1 MFNNKLFY
9 GMLLGSSI
17 LATSCSQKT
26 SNPMWNNQNP
36 FFSESKLPYHTADFS
51 KIKSEDFKPALLQGM
66 VEQLAEI
73 EKIANNSAKPTFEN
87 TLVEMEKSGQLLAR
101 VSHVFGLLTGAD
113 TNETLQAVEEEL
125 SPKFAAHSDA
135 IYLNDQLFKRVKA
148 LHDAKS
154 TLNLDKESARLLD
167 VYYQKFE
174 LAGANLSSA
183 QKEELK
189 KLNGEIASLETKFS
203 NQLLKG
209 TKAGG
214 VAFSKEE
221 LVGLSDA
228 DLESFKQADGTYLVS
243 LLNTTQQPE
252 LQNMTSKASRKKLFD
267 AAWIRTEKKDEN
279 DTRATILTLVKK
291 RAEKAKLL
299 GFNNYAEWNLQDQMA
314 QNPTAA
320 KKLLNQMIP
329 AATAMANKDAK
340 EFEALAKKENSA
352 NTLTAADWNFY
363 AEKVRKEK
371 YDIDESAMKPY
382 FVLDSVVENG
392 VFYMAKQLY
401 GISFKKRTDIPVW
414 NEDVKV
420 YELFN
425 EDGSQLGLFYT
436 DYFKRDTKQGGAWMS
451 NLVEQSHLFGT
462 KPVIYNVGNYTKPA
476 NGQPALISYD
486 DVITTFHE
494 FGHALHGF
502 FANQKY
508 PTLSGTSVS
517 RDFVEFP
524 SQFHEH
530 YATEPSILKNYAKH
544 YQTNQVIPDELVAK
558 MKKAANFNKGY
569 SLTELLSAASLD
581 LSWHTVNVDA
591 NITSVDEFEKQA
603 LIDNKT
609 NLPQVPPRYRSSY
622 FSHIFGG
629 GYAAGYFAYIWA
641 EMLDHDAY
649 QWTLENGGM
658 TRKNGQILRDK
669 VFSQGNSDDL
679 NVIYKNFRG
688 KEPSIE
694 PMLKYHGLK

>member
-9 GMLLGSSI
+9 GMMLGSSI
-17 LATSCSQKT
+17 LATSCNQKT
-26 SNPMWNNQNP
+26 TNLMWNNQNP

-66 VEQLAEI
+66 VEQLAEV
-73 EKIANNSAKPTFEN
+73 EKIANNPAEPTFEN

-135 IYLNDQLFKRVKA
+135 IYLNDKLFKRVKV
-148 LHDAKS
+148 LHDKKS
-154 TLNLDKESARLLD
+154 SLKLDRESSRLLD

-174 LAGANLSSA
+174 LAGANLSSS

-209 TKAGG
+209 TKSGG
-214 VAFSKEE
+214 VTFKKEE
-221 LVGLSDA
+221 LAGLSEA
-228 DLESFKQADGTYLVS
+228 DLESFKQADGTYLIS

-252 LQNMTSKASRKKLFD
+252 LQNMTNAASRKKLFD
-267 AAWIRTEKKDEN
+267 AAWVRTEKNDEN
-279 DTRATILTLVKK
+279 DTRSTILTLVKK

-329 AATAMANKDAK
+329 AATAMASKDAK
-340 EFEALAKKENSA
+340 EFEALAKKENAA
-352 NTLTAADWNFY
+352 NTLTAADWNYY

-371 YDIDESAMKPY
+371 YDIDENAMKPY

-414 NEDVKV
+414 NADVKV

-530 YATEPSILKNYAKH
+530 YATEPTILKNYAKH

-581 LSWHTVNVDA
+581 MSWHTVNVDA
-591 NITSVDEFEKQA
+591 EISSVDAFEKQA

-649 QWTLENGGM
+649 EWTLENGGM
-658 TRKNGQILRDK
+658 TRKNGQILREK

>member
-1 MFNNKLFY
+1 MFNKKLFY
-9 GMLLGSSI
+9 GMMVGSSI
-17 LATSCSQKT
+17 LATSCSEKST
-26 SNPMWNNQNP
+26 NNLWNDTNP
-36 FFSESKLPYHTADFS
+36 FYKESQLPYHTADFS
-51 KIKSEDFKPALLQGM
+51 KIKNEDFKPALLEGM
-66 VEQLAEI
+66 AEQLIEI
-73 EKIANNSAKPTFEN
+73 NKIANNSATPTFEN
-87 TLVEMEKSGQLLAR
+87 TLVEMEKSGKLLTR
-101 VSHVFGLLTGAD
+101 VQHVFGLLTGAN
-113 TNETLQAVEEEL
+113 TNETLQQVEEEL
-125 SPKFAAHSDA
+125 APKFAAHSDA
-135 IYLNDQLFKRVKA
+135 IYLNQKLFDRVKA
-148 LHDAKS
+148 LYTKKNE
-154 TLNLDKESARLLD
+154 LNLDKESARLLD
-167 VYYQKFE
+167 VYYQRFE
-174 LAGANLSSA
+174 LAGANLNDT
-183 QKEELK
+183 QKDKLK
-189 KLNGEIASLETKFS
+189 ELNGDIASLETKFS

-214 VAFSKEE
+214 VSFTKTE
-221 LVGLSDA
+221 LAGLSDS
-228 DLESFKQADGTYLVS
+228 DLEAFKQADGTYLIS

-252 LQNMTSKASRKKLFD
+252 LQNMTNPASRKKLFD
-267 AAWIRTEKKDEN
+267 AAWIRNEKNDEN

-291 RAEKAKLL
+291 RVEKATLL
-299 GFNNYAEWNLQDQMA
+299 GYKNYAEWNLQDQMA
-314 QNPTAA
+314 KTPTAA
-320 KKLLNQMIP
+320 KGILNQMIP
-329 AATAMANKDAK
+329 AATAMAQKDAK
-340 EFEALAKKENSA
+340 EFETLAKKENAS
-352 NTLTAADWNFY
+352 NTLTAADWNYY

-371 YDIDESAMKPY
+371 YDIDENEMKQY

-392 VFYMAKQLY
+392 VFDMATKLY
-401 GISFKKRTDIPVW
+401 GITFKKRSDIPVW
-414 NEDVKV
+414 HEDVKV

-425 EDGSQLGLFYT
+425 EDGSTLGLFYT
-436 DYFKRDTKQGGAWMS
+436 DYYKRDSKQGGAWMS

-476 NGQPALISYD
+476 NGQPALISFD

-508 PTLSGTSVS
+508 PTLSGTNVS

-530 YATEPSILKNYAKH
+530 FATEPSVLKNYAKH
-544 YQTNQVIPDELVAK
+544 YKTGETIPDALVAK
-558 MKKAANFNKGY
+558 MKKASNFNKGY
-569 SLTELLSAASLD
+569 TLTELLSAAALD
-581 LSWHTVNVDA
+581 LSWHTVDVNKS
-591 NITSVDEFEKQA
+591 ITSVDEFEKQA

-609 NLPQVPPRYRSSY
+609 NLPQVPPRYRSTY

-649 QWTLENGGM
+649 QWTVENGGM

-688 KEPSIE
+688 KNPSIE

>member
-1 MFNNKLFY
+1 M
-9 GMLLGSSI
+9 MVGSSI
-17 LATSCSQKT
+17 LATSCSEKST
-26 SNPMWNNQNP
+26 NNLWNDTNP
-36 FFSESKLPYHTADFS
+36 FYKESQLPYHTADFS
-51 KIKSEDFKPALLQGM
+51 KIKNEDFKPALLEGM
-66 VEQLAEI
+66 AEQLIEI
-73 EKIANNSAKPTFEN
+73 NKIANNSATPTFEN
-87 TLVEMEKSGQLLAR
+87 TLVEMEKSGQLLTR
-101 VSHVFGLLTGAD
+101 VQHVFGLLTGAN
-113 TNETLQAVEEEL
+113 TNETLQQVEEEL
-125 SPKFAAHSDA
+125 APKFAAHSDA
-135 IYLNDQLFKRVKA
+135 IYLNQKLFDRVKA
-148 LHDAKS
+148 LYTKKNE
-154 TLNLDKESARLLD
+154 LNLDKESARLLD
-167 VYYQKFE
+167 VYYQRFE
-174 LAGANLSSA
+174 LAGANLNDT
-183 QKEELK
+183 QKDKLK
-189 KLNGEIASLETKFS
+189 ELNGDIASLETKFS

-214 VAFSKEE
+214 VSFTKTE
-221 LVGLSDA
+221 LAGLSES
-228 DLESFKQADGTYLVS
+228 DLEAFKQADGTYLIS

-252 LQNMTSKASRKKLFD
+252 LQNMTNPASRKKLFD
-267 AAWIRTEKKDEN
+267 AAWIRNEKNDEN

-291 RAEKAKLL
+291 RVEKATLL
-299 GFNNYAEWNLQDQMA
+299 GYKNYAEWNLQDQMA
-314 QNPTAA
+314 KTPTAA
-320 KKLLNQMIP
+320 KGILNQMIP
-329 AATAMANKDAK
+329 AATAMAQKDAK
-340 EFEALAKKENSA
+340 EFEALAKKENAS
-352 NTLTAADWNFY
+352 NTLTAADWNYY

-371 YDIDESAMKPY
+371 YDIDENEMKQY

-392 VFYMAKQLY
+392 VFDMATKLY
-401 GISFKKRTDIPVW
+401 GITFKKRTDIPVW
-414 NEDVKV
+414 HEDVKV

-425 EDGSQLGLFYT
+425 EDGSTLGLFYT
-436 DYFKRDTKQGGAWMS
+436 DYYKRDSKQGGAWMS

-476 NGQPALISYD
+476 NGQPALISFD

-508 PTLSGTSVS
+508 PTLSGTNVS

-530 YATEPSILKNYAKH
+530 FATEPSVLKNYAKH
-544 YQTNQVIPDELVAK
+544 YKTGETIPDALVAK
-558 MKKAANFNKGY
+558 MKKASNFNKGY
-569 SLTELLSAASLD
+569 TLTELLSAAALD
-581 LSWHTVNVDA
+581 LSWHTVDVNKS
-591 NITSVDEFEKQA
+591 ITSVDEFEKQA

-609 NLPQVPPRYRSSY
+609 NLPQVPPRYRSTY

-649 QWTLENGGM
+649 QWTVENGGM

-688 KEPSIE
+688 KNPSIE

>member
-1 MFNNKLFY
+1 M
-9 GMLLGSSI
+9 MVGSSI
-17 LATSCSQKT
+17 LATSCSEKST
-26 SNPMWNNQNP
+26 NNLWNDTNP
-36 FFSESKLPYHTADFS
+36 FYKESQLPYHTADFS
-51 KIKSEDFKPALLQGM
+51 KIKNEDFKPALLEGM
-66 VEQLAEI
+66 AEQLIEI
-73 EKIANNSAKPTFEN
+73 NKIANNSATPTFEN
-87 TLVEMEKSGQLLAR
+87 TLVEMEKSGQLLTR
-101 VSHVFGLLTGAD
+101 VLHVFGLLTGAN
-113 TNETLQAVEEEL
+113 TNETLQQVEEEL
-125 SPKFAAHSDA
+125 APKFAAHSDA
-135 IYLNDQLFKRVKA
+135 IYLNQKLFDRVKA
-148 LHDAKS
+148 LYTKKNE
-154 TLNLDKESARLLD
+154 LNLDKESARLLD
-167 VYYQKFE
+167 VYYQRFE
-174 LAGANLSSA
+174 LAGANLNDT
-183 QKEELK
+183 QKDKLK
-189 KLNGEIASLETKFS
+189 ELNGDIASLETKFS

-214 VAFSKEE
+214 VSFTKTE
-221 LVGLSDA
+221 LAGLSDS
-228 DLESFKQADGTYLVS
+228 DLEAFKQADGTYLIS

-252 LQNMTSKASRKKLFD
+252 LQNMTNPASRKKLFD
-267 AAWIRTEKKDEN
+267 AAWIRNEKNDEN

-291 RAEKAKLL
+291 RVEKATLL
-299 GFNNYAEWNLQDQMA
+299 GYKNYAEWNLQDQMA
-314 QNPTAA
+314 KTPNAA
-320 KKLLNQMIP
+320 KGILNQMIP
-329 AATAMANKDAK
+329 AATAMAQKDAK
-340 EFEALAKKENSA
+340 EFETLAKKENAS
-352 NTLTAADWNFY
+352 NTLTAADWNYY

-371 YDIDESAMKPY
+371 YDIDENEMKQY

-392 VFYMAKQLY
+392 VFDMATKLY
-401 GISFKKRTDIPVW
+401 GITFKKRTDIPVW
-414 NEDVKV
+414 HEDVKV

-425 EDGSQLGLFYT
+425 EDGSTLGLFYT
-436 DYFKRDTKQGGAWMS
+436 DYYKRDSKQGGAWMS

-476 NGQPALISYD
+476 NGQPALISFD

-508 PTLSGTSVS
+508 PTLSGTNVS

-530 YATEPSILKNYAKH
+530 FATEPSVLKNYAKH
-544 YQTNQVIPDELVAK
+544 YKTGETIPDALVAK
-558 MKKAANFNKGY
+558 MKKASNFNKGY
-569 SLTELLSAASLD
+569 TLTELLSAAALD
-581 LSWHTVNVDA
+581 LSWHTVDVNKS
-591 NITSVDEFEKQA
+591 ITSVDEFEKQA

-609 NLPQVPPRYRSSY
+609 NLPQVPPRYRSTY

-649 QWTLENGGM
+649 QWTVENGGM

-688 KEPSIE
+688 KNPSIE

>member
-1 MFNNKLFY
+1 M
-9 GMLLGSSI
+9 MVGSSI
-17 LATSCSQKT
+17 LATSCSEKST
-26 SNPMWNNQNP
+26 NNLWNDTNP
-36 FFSESKLPYHTADFS
+36 FYKESQLPYHTADFS
-51 KIKSEDFKPALLQGM
+51 KIKNEDFKPALLEGM
-66 VEQLAEI
+66 AEQLIEI
-73 EKIANNSAKPTFEN
+73 NKIANNSATPTFEN
-87 TLVEMEKSGQLLAR
+87 TLVEMEKSGKLLTR
-101 VSHVFGLLTGAD
+101 VQHVFGLLTGAN
-113 TNETLQAVEEEL
+113 TNETLQQVEEEL
-125 SPKFAAHSDA
+125 APKFAAHSDA
-135 IYLNDQLFKRVKA
+135 IYLNQKLFDRVKA
-148 LHDAKS
+148 LYTKKNE
-154 TLNLDKESARLLD
+154 LNLDKESARLLD
-167 VYYQKFE
+167 VYYQRFE
-174 LAGANLSSA
+174 LAGANLNDT
-183 QKEELK
+183 QKDKLK
-189 KLNGEIASLETKFS
+189 ELNGDIASLETKFS

-214 VAFSKEE
+214 VSFTKTE
-221 LVGLSDA
+221 LAGLSDS
-228 DLESFKQADGTYLVS
+228 DLEAFKQADGTYLIS

-252 LQNMTSKASRKKLFD
+252 LQNMTNPASRKKLFD
-267 AAWIRTEKKDEN
+267 AAWIRNEKNDEN

-291 RAEKAKLL
+291 RVEKATLL
-299 GFNNYAEWNLQDQMA
+299 GYKNYAEWNLQDQMA
-314 QNPTAA
+314 KTPTAA
-320 KKLLNQMIP
+320 KGILNQMIP
-329 AATAMANKDAK
+329 AATAMAQKDAK
-340 EFEALAKKENSA
+340 EFETLAKKENAS
-352 NTLTAADWNFY
+352 NTLTAADWNYY

-371 YDIDESAMKPY
+371 YDIDENEMKQY

-392 VFYMAKQLY
+392 VFDMATKLY
-401 GISFKKRTDIPVW
+401 GITFKKRSDIPVW
-414 NEDVKV
+414 HEDVKV

-425 EDGSQLGLFYT
+425 EDGSTLGLFYT
-436 DYFKRDTKQGGAWMS
+436 DYYKRDSKQGGAWMS

-476 NGQPALISYD
+476 NGQPALISFD

-508 PTLSGTSVS
+508 PTLSGTNVS

-530 YATEPSILKNYAKH
+530 FATEPSVLKNYAKH
-544 YQTNQVIPDELVAK
+544 YKTGETIPDALVAK
-558 MKKAANFNKGY
+558 MKKASNFNKGY
-569 SLTELLSAASLD
+569 TLTELLSAAALD
-581 LSWHTVNVDA
+581 LSWHTVDVNKS
-591 NITSVDEFEKQA
+591 ITSVDEFEKQA

-609 NLPQVPPRYRSSY
+609 NLPQVPPRYRSTY

-649 QWTLENGGM
+649 QWTVENGGM

-688 KEPSIE
+688 KNPSIE

>member
-214 VAFSKEE
+214 VTFSKEE

-252 LQNMTSKASRKKLFD
+252 LQNMTSKASRKNLFD

-658 TRKNGQILRDK
+658 TRENGQILRDK

>member
-1 MFNNKLFY
+1 MFNKKLFY
-9 GMLLGSSI
+9 GMMVGSSI
-17 LATSCSQKT
+17 LATSCSEKST
-26 SNPMWNNQNP
+26 NSLWNDQNP
-36 FFSESKLPYHTADFS
+36 FFKESQLPYHTADFS
-51 KIKSEDFKPALLQGM
+51 KIKNDDFKPALLQGM
-66 VEQLAEI
+66 AEQLVEI
-73 EKIANNSAKPTFEN
+73 NKIANNSAAPTFVN

-101 VSHVFGLLTGAD
+101 VNQVFGLLTGAN
-113 TNETLQAVEEEL
+113 TNETLQKVEEEM

-135 IYLNDQLFKRVKA
+135 IYLNQKLFDRVKTLYA
-148 LHDAKS
+148 NKKS
-154 TLNLDKESARLLD
+154 LNLDTESSRLLD
-167 VYYQKFE
+167 VYYQRFE
-174 LAGANLSSA
+174 LAGANLSSS
-183 QKEELK
+183 QKSELE

-209 TKAGG
+209 TKSGG
-214 VAFSKEE
+214 VTFTKAE
-221 LVGLSDA
+221 LAGLGDA
-228 DLESFKQADGTYLVS
+228 DLEAFKQADGTYLIS

-252 LQNMTSKASRKKLFD
+252 LQNMSNAASRKKLFD
-267 AAWIRTEKKDEN
+267 AAWIRTEKNDEN

-299 GFNNYAEWNLQDQMA
+299 GFKNYAEWNLQDQMA
-314 QNPTAA
+314 KTPTAA
-320 KKLLNQMIP
+320 KGLLNQMIP
-329 AATAMANKDAK
+329 AATAMAQKDAK
-340 EFEALAKKENSA
+340 EFEALAKKENAS
-352 NTLTAADWNFY
+352 NILTGADWNYY
-363 AEKVRKEK
+363 AEKVRKAK
-371 YDIDESAMKPY
+371 YDIDENEMKPY

-392 VFYMAKQLY
+392 IFFMATKLY
-401 GISFKKRTDIPVW
+401 GITFKKRTDVPVW

-436 DYFKRDTKQGGAWMS
+436 DYFKRDSKQGGAWMS

-486 DVITTFHE
+486 DVVTTFHE

-502 FANQKY
+502 FANQQY
-508 PTLSGTSVS
+508 PSLSGTSVS

-530 YATEPSILKNYAKH
+530 YVTEPSILKNYAKH
-544 YQTNQVIPDELVAK
+544 YQTGATIPDALVEK
-558 MKKAANFNKGY
+558 MKKASNFNKGY
-569 SLTELLSAASLD
+569 TLTELLSAASLD
-581 LSWHTVNVDA
+581 LSWHTVSSDQT
-591 NITSVDEFEKQA
+591 ITNVDEFEKQA

-609 NLPQVPPRYRSSY
+609 NLPQVPPRYRSTY

-649 QWTLENGGM
+649 EWTIENGGM

-669 VFSQGNSDDL
+669 VFSRGNSDDL

-688 KEPSIE
+688 KNPSIE
-694 PMLKYHGLK
+694 PMLKYHALK

>member
-1 MFNNKLFY
+1 MFNKKLFY
-9 GMLLGSSI
+9 GMMVGSSI
-17 LATSCSQKT
+17 LATSCSEKST
-26 SNPMWNNQNP
+26 NNLWNDTNP
-36 FFSESKLPYHTADFS
+36 FYKESQLPYHTADFS
-51 KIKSEDFKPALLQGM
+51 KIKNEDFKPALLEGM
-66 VEQLAEI
+66 AEQLIEI
-73 EKIANNSAKPTFEN
+73 NKIANNSATPTFEN
-87 TLVEMEKSGQLLAR
+87 TLVEMEKSGQLLTR
-101 VSHVFGLLTGAD
+101 VQHVFGLLTGAN
-113 TNETLQAVEEEL
+113 TNETLQQVEEEL
-125 SPKFAAHSDA
+125 APKFAAHSDA
-135 IYLNDQLFKRVKA
+135 IYLNQKLFDRVKA
-148 LHDAKS
+148 LYTKKNE
-154 TLNLDKESARLLD
+154 LNLDKESARLLD
-167 VYYQKFE
+167 VYYQRFE
-174 LAGANLSSA
+174 LAGANLNDT
-183 QKEELK
+183 QKDKLK
-189 KLNGEIASLETKFS
+189 ELNGDIASLETKFS

-214 VAFSKEE
+214 VSFTKTE
-221 LVGLSDA
+221 LAGLSDS
-228 DLESFKQADGTYLVS
+228 DLEAFKQADGTYLIS

-252 LQNMTSKASRKKLFD
+252 LQNMTNPASRKKLFD
-267 AAWIRTEKKDEN
+267 AAWIRNEKNDEN

-291 RAEKAKLL
+291 RVEKATLL
-299 GFNNYAEWNLQDQMA
+299 GYKNYAEWNLQDQMA
-314 QNPTAA
+314 KTPTAA
-320 KKLLNQMIP
+320 KGILNQMIP
-329 AATAMANKDAK
+329 AATAMAQKDAK
-340 EFEALAKKENSA
+340 DFEALAKKENAS
-352 NTLTAADWNFY
+352 NTLTAADWNYY

-371 YDIDESAMKPY
+371 YDIDENEMKQY

-392 VFYMAKQLY
+392 VFDMATKLY
-401 GISFKKRTDIPVW
+401 GITFKKRTDIPVW
-414 NEDVKV
+414 HEDVKV

-425 EDGSQLGLFYT
+425 EDGSTLGLFYT
-436 DYFKRDTKQGGAWMS
+436 DYYKRDSKQGGAWMS

-476 NGQPALISYD
+476 NGQPALISFD

-508 PTLSGTSVS
+508 PTLSGTNVS

-530 YATEPSILKNYAKH
+530 FATEPSVLKNYAKH
-544 YQTNQVIPDELVAK
+544 YKTGETIPDALVAK
-558 MKKAANFNKGY
+558 MKKASNFNKGY
-569 SLTELLSAASLD
+569 TLTELLSAAALD
-581 LSWHTVNVDA
+581 LSWHTVDVNKS
-591 NITSVDEFEKQA
+591 ITSVDEFEKQA

-609 NLPQVPPRYRSSY
+609 NLPQVPPRYRSTY

-649 QWTLENGGM
+649 QWTVENGGM

-688 KEPSIE
+688 KNPSIE

>member
-1 MFNNKLFY
+1 M
-9 GMLLGSSI
+9 MVGSSI
-17 LATSCSQKT
+17 LATSCSEKST
-26 SNPMWNNQNP
+26 NNLWNDTNP
-36 FFSESKLPYHTADFS
+36 FYKESQLPYHTADFS
-51 KIKSEDFKPALLQGM
+51 KIKNEDFKPALLEGM
-66 VEQLAEI
+66 AEQLIEI
-73 EKIANNSAKPTFEN
+73 NKIANNSATPTFEN
-87 TLVEMEKSGQLLAR
+87 TLVEMEKSGQLLTR
-101 VSHVFGLLTGAD
+101 VQHVFGLLTGAN
-113 TNETLQAVEEEL
+113 TNETLQQVEEEL
-125 SPKFAAHSDA
+125 APKFAAHSDA
-135 IYLNDQLFKRVKA
+135 IYLNQKLFDRVKG
-148 LHDAKS
+148 LYTKKNE
-154 TLNLDKESARLLD
+154 LNLDKESARLLD
-167 VYYQKFE
+167 VYYQRFE
-174 LAGANLSSA
+174 LAGANLNDT
-183 QKEELK
+183 QKDKLK
-189 KLNGEIASLETKFS
+189 ELNGDIASLETKFS

-214 VAFSKEE
+214 VSFTKTE
-221 LVGLSDA
+221 LAGLSDS
-228 DLESFKQADGTYLVS
+228 DLEAFKQADGTYLIS

-252 LQNMTSKASRKKLFD
+252 LQNMTNPASRKKLFD
-267 AAWIRTEKKDEN
+267 AAWIRNEKNDEN

-291 RAEKAKLL
+291 RVEKATLL
-299 GFNNYAEWNLQDQMA
+299 GYKNYAEWNLQDQMA
-314 QNPTAA
+314 KTPTAA
-320 KKLLNQMIP
+320 KGILNQMIP
-329 AATAMANKDAK
+329 AATAMAQKDAK
-340 EFEALAKKENSA
+340 EFEALAKKENAS
-352 NTLTAADWNFY
+352 NTLTAADWNYY

-371 YDIDESAMKPY
+371 YDIDENEMKQY

-392 VFYMAKQLY
+392 VFDMATKLY
-401 GISFKKRTDIPVW
+401 GITFKKRTDIPVW
-414 NEDVKV
+414 HEDVKV

-425 EDGSQLGLFYT
+425 EDGSTLGLFYT
-436 DYFKRDTKQGGAWMS
+436 DYYKRDSKQGGAWMS

-476 NGQPALISYD
+476 NGQSALISFD

-508 PTLSGTSVS
+508 PTLSGTNVS

-530 YATEPSILKNYAKH
+530 FATEPSVLKNYAKH
-544 YQTNQVIPDELVAK
+544 YKTGETIPDALVAK
-558 MKKAANFNKGY
+558 MKKASNFNKGY
-569 SLTELLSAASLD
+569 TLTELLSAAALD
-581 LSWHTVNVDA
+581 LSWHTVDVNKS
-591 NITSVDEFEKQA
+591 ITSVDEFEKQA

-609 NLPQVPPRYRSSY
+609 NLPQVPPRYRSTY

-649 QWTLENGGM
+649 QWTVENGGM

-688 KEPSIE
+688 KNPSIE

>member
-1 MFNNKLFY
+1 M
-9 GMLLGSSI
+9 MVGSSI
-17 LATSCSQKT
+17 LATSCSEKST
-26 SNPMWNNQNP
+26 NNLWNDTNP
-36 FFSESKLPYHTADFS
+36 FYKESQLPYHTADFS
-51 KIKSEDFKPALLQGM
+51 KIKNEDFKPALLEGM
-66 VEQLAEI
+66 AEQLIEI
-73 EKIANNSAKPTFEN
+73 NKIANNSATPTFEN
-87 TLVEMEKSGQLLAR
+87 TLVEMEKSGQLLTR
-101 VSHVFGLLTGAD
+101 VQHVFGLLTGAN
-113 TNETLQAVEEEL
+113 TNETLQQVEEEL
-125 SPKFAAHSDA
+125 APKFAAHSDA
-135 IYLNDQLFKRVKA
+135 IYLNQKLFDRVKA
-148 LHDAKS
+148 LYTKKNE
-154 TLNLDKESARLLD
+154 LNLDKESARLLD
-167 VYYQKFE
+167 VYYQRFE
-174 LAGANLSSA
+174 LAGANLNDT
-183 QKEELK
+183 QKDKLK
-189 KLNGEIASLETKFS
+189 ELNGDIASLETKFS

-214 VAFSKEE
+214 VSFTKTE
-221 LVGLSDA
+221 LAGLSDS
-228 DLESFKQADGTYLVS
+228 DLEAFKQADGTYLIS

-252 LQNMTSKASRKKLFD
+252 LQNMTNPASRKKLFD
-267 AAWIRTEKKDEN
+267 AAWIRNEKNDEN

-291 RAEKAKLL
+291 RVEKATLL
-299 GFNNYAEWNLQDQMA
+299 GYKNYAEWNLQDQMA
-314 QNPTAA
+314 KTPTAA
-320 KKLLNQMIP
+320 KGILNQMIP
-329 AATAMANKDAK
+329 AATAMAQKDAK
-340 EFEALAKKENSA
+340 EFEALAKKENAS
-352 NTLTAADWNFY
+352 NTLTAADWNYY

-371 YDIDESAMKPY
+371 YDIDENEMKQY

-392 VFYMAKQLY
+392 VFDMATKLY
-401 GISFKKRTDIPVW
+401 GITFKKRTDIPVW
-414 NEDVKV
+414 HEDVKV

-425 EDGSQLGLFYT
+425 EDGSTLGLFYT
-436 DYFKRDTKQGGAWMS
+436 DYYKRDSKQGGAWMS

-476 NGQPALISYD
+476 NGQPALISFD

-508 PTLSGTSVS
+508 PTLSGTNVS

-530 YATEPSILKNYAKH
+530 FATEPSVLKNYAKH
-544 YQTNQVIPDELVAK
+544 YKTGETIPDALVAK
-558 MKKAANFNKGY
+558 MKKASNFNKGY
-569 SLTELLSAASLD
+569 TLTELLSAAALD
-581 LSWHTVNVDA
+581 LSWHTVDVNKS
-591 NITSVDEFEKQA
+591 ITSVDEFEKQA

-609 NLPQVPPRYRSSY
+609 NLPQVPPRYRSTY

-649 QWTLENGGM
+649 QWTVENGGM

-688 KEPSIE
+688 KNPSIE

>member
-1 MFNNKLFY
+1 M
-9 GMLLGSSI
+9 MVGSSI
-17 LATSCSQKT
+17 LATSCSEKST
-26 SNPMWNNQNP
+26 NNLWNDTNP
-36 FFSESKLPYHTADFS
+36 FYKESQLPYHTADFS
-51 KIKSEDFKPALLQGM
+51 KIKNEDFKPALLEGM
-66 VEQLAEI
+66 TEQLIEI
-73 EKIANNSAKPTFEN
+73 NKIANNSATPTFEN
-87 TLVEMEKSGQLLAR
+87 TLVEMEKSGQLLTR
-101 VSHVFGLLTGAD
+101 VQHVFGLLTGAN
-113 TNETLQAVEEEL
+113 TNETLQQVEEEL
-125 SPKFAAHSDA
+125 APKFAAHSDA
-135 IYLNDQLFKRVKA
+135 IYLNQKLFDRVKA
-148 LHDAKS
+148 LYTKKNE
-154 TLNLDKESARLLD
+154 LNLDKESARLLD
-167 VYYQKFE
+167 VYYQRFE
-174 LAGANLSSA
+174 LAGANLNDT
-183 QKEELK
+183 QKDKLK
-189 KLNGEIASLETKFS
+189 ELNGDIASLETKFS

-214 VAFSKEE
+214 VSFTKTE
-221 LVGLSDA
+221 LAGLSDS
-228 DLESFKQADGTYLVS
+228 DLEAFKQADGTYLIS

-252 LQNMTSKASRKKLFD
+252 LQNMTNPASRKKLFD
-267 AAWIRTEKKDEN
+267 AAWIRNEKNDEN

-291 RAEKAKLL
+291 RVEKATLL
-299 GFNNYAEWNLQDQMA
+299 GYKNYAEWNLQDQMA
-314 QNPTAA
+314 KTPTAA
-320 KKLLNQMIP
+320 KGILNQMIP
-329 AATAMANKDAK
+329 AATAMAQKDAK
-340 EFEALAKKENSA
+340 EFEALAKKENAS
-352 NTLTAADWNFY
+352 NTLTAADWNYY

-371 YDIDESAMKPY
+371 YDIDENEMKQY

-392 VFYMAKQLY
+392 VFDMATKLY
-401 GISFKKRTDIPVW
+401 GITFKKRTDIPVW
-414 NEDVKV
+414 HEDVKV

-425 EDGSQLGLFYT
+425 EDGSTLGLFYT
-436 DYFKRDTKQGGAWMS
+436 DYYKRDSKQGGAWMS

-476 NGQPALISYD
+476 NGQPALISFD

-508 PTLSGTSVS
+508 PTLSGTNVS

-530 YATEPSILKNYAKH
+530 FATEPSVLKNYAKH
-544 YQTNQVIPDELVAK
+544 YKTGETIPDALVAK
-558 MKKAANFNKGY
+558 MKKASNFNKGY
-569 SLTELLSAASLD
+569 TLTELLSAAALD
-581 LSWHTVNVDA
+581 LSWHTVDVNKS
-591 NITSVDEFEKQA
+591 ITSVDEFEKQA

-609 NLPQVPPRYRSSY
+609 NLPQVPPRYRSTY

-649 QWTLENGGM
+649 QWTVENGGM

-688 KEPSIE
+688 KNPSIE

>member
-148 LHDAKS
+148 LYDAKS

-214 VAFSKEE
+214 VTFSKEE

-279 DTRATILTLVKK
+279 DTRSTILTLVKK

>member
-1 MFNNKLFY
+1 MFNKKIFY
-9 GMLLGSSI
+9 GMVLGSSI
-17 LATSCSQKT
+17 LANSCSQKT
-26 SNPMWNNQNP
+26 TNTMWNSENP
-36 FFSESKLPYHTADFS
+36 FFKESQLPYHTPDFS
-51 KIKSEDFKPALLQGM
+51 KIKNEDFKPALLQGM
-66 VEQLAEI
+66 AEQLAEI
-73 EKIANNSAKPTFEN
+73 EKIANNSAAPTFEN
-87 TLVEMEKSGQLLAR
+87 TLVEMEKSGQLLGR
-101 VSHVFGLLTGAD
+101 VSHVFNLLTGAN

-135 IYLNDQLFKRVKA
+135 IYLNDKLFKRVKS
-148 LHDAKS
+148 LHDKKAE
-154 TLNLDKESARLLD
+154 LNLDKESARLLD

-183 QKEELK
+183 QKVQLK
-189 KLNGEIASLETKFS
+189 KLNGDIATLETKFS

-209 TKAGG
+209 TKSVG
-214 VAFSKEE
+214 VTFTKAE
-221 LVGLSDA
+221 LAGLSDA
-228 DLESFKQADGTYLVS
+228 DLESFKQADGTYLIS

-252 LQNMTSKASRKKLFD
+252 LQNMTNPASRKKLFD
-267 AAWIRTEKKDEN
+267 AAWIRTEKNDEN

-299 GFNNYAEWNLQDQMA
+299 GFANYAEWKLQDQMA

-320 KKLLNQMIP
+320 KNILNQMIP
-329 AATAMANKDAK
+329 ATTAMAKKDAT
-340 EFEALAKKENSA
+340 EFEALAKRENPN
-352 NTLTAADWNFY
+352 NTLTAADWNYY

-371 YDIDESAMKPY
+371 FDIDENEMKPY
-382 FVLDSVVENG
+382 FILDSVVENG
-392 VFYMAKQLY
+392 IFFMANKLY
-401 GISFKKRTDIPVW
+401 GITFKKRTDIPVW
-414 NEDVKV
+414 HEDVKV

-436 DYFKRDTKQGGAWMS
+436 DYFKRDSKQGGAWMS

-494 FGHALHGF
+494 FGHAIHGF
-502 FANQKY
+502 FANQEY

-530 YATEPSILKNYAKH
+530 YATEPTILKNYAKH
-544 YQTNQVIPDELVAK
+544 YQTNEVIPDELVAK
-558 MKKAANFNKGY
+558 MKKASNFNKGY
-569 SLTELLSAASLD
+569 TLTELLSAAALD
-581 LSWHTVNVDA
+581 LSWHTVTSDVT
-591 NITSVDEFEKQA
+591 ITDVNKFEEQA

-609 NLPQVPPRYRSSY
+609 NLALVPPRYRSSY

-649 QWTLENGGM
+649 EWTLENGGM
-658 TRKNGQILRDK
+658 TRQNGQILREK

-688 KEPSIE
+688 KAPSIE
-694 PMLKYHGLK
+694 PMLKFHGLK

>member
-1 MFNNKLFY
+1 MV
-9 GMLLGSSI
+9 LGSSI
-17 LATSCSQKT
+17 LANSCSQKT
-26 SNPMWNNQNP
+26 TNTMWNSENP
-36 FFSESKLPYHTADFS
+36 FFKESQLPYHTPDFS
-51 KIKSEDFKPALLQGM
+51 KIKNEDFKPALLQGM
-66 VEQLAEI
+66 IEQLAEI
-73 EKIANNSAKPTFEN
+73 EKIANNSAEPTFEN

-101 VSHVFGLLTGAD
+101 VSHVFGLLTGAN

-135 IYLNDQLFKRVKA
+135 IYLNDKLFKRVKS
-148 LHDAKS
+148 LHDKKAE
-154 TLNLDKESARLLD
+154 LNLDKESARLLD

-183 QKEELK
+183 QKDQLK

-214 VAFSKEE
+214 VTFTKAK
-221 LVGLSDA
+221 LAGLGDA
-228 DLESFKQADGTYLVS
+228 DLESFKQADGTYLIS

-252 LQNMTSKASRKKLFD
+252 LQNMTNSASRKKLFD

-279 DTRATILTLVKK
+279 DTRATILSLVKK

-320 KKLLNQMIP
+320 KGILNQMIP
-329 AATAMANKDAK
+329 AATAMAKKDAT
-340 EFEALAKKENSA
+340 EFEALAKRENAKS
-352 NTLTAADWNFY
+352 TLTAADWNYY

-371 YDIDESAMKPY
+371 YDIDENEMKPY

-392 VFYMAKQLY
+392 IFFMANKLY
-401 GISFKKRTDIPVW
+401 GITFKKRTDIPVW
-414 NEDVKV
+414 HEDVKV

-436 DYFKRDTKQGGAWMS
+436 DYFKRDSKQGGAWMS

-494 FGHALHGF
+494 FGHAIHGF

-530 YATEPSILKNYAKH
+530 YATEPTILKNYAKH
-544 YQTNQVIPDELVAK
+544 YQTNEVIPDELVAK
-558 MKKAANFNKGY
+558 MKKASNFNKGY
-569 SLTELLSAASLD
+569 TLTELLSAAALD
-581 LSWHTVNVDA
+581 LSWHTVNTDATITDVDK
-591 NITSVDEFEKQA
+591 FEEQA

-609 NLPQVPPRYRSSY
+609 NLAQVPPRYRSSY

-649 QWTLENGGM
+649 EWTLENGGM
-658 TRKNGQILRDK
+658 TRKNGQILREK

-688 KEPSIE
+688 KAPSIE
-694 PMLKYHGLK
+694 PMLKFHGLK

>member
-1 MFNNKLFY
+1 M
-9 GMLLGSSI
+9 MVGSSI
-17 LATSCSQKT
+17 LATSCSEKST
-26 SNPMWNNQNP
+26 NNLWNDTNP
-36 FFSESKLPYHTADFS
+36 FYKESQLPYHTADFS
-51 KIKSEDFKPALLQGM
+51 KIKNEDFKPALLEGM
-66 VEQLAEI
+66 AEQLIEI
-73 EKIANNSAKPTFEN
+73 NKIANNSATPTFEN
-87 TLVEMEKSGQLLAR
+87 TLVEMEKSGQLLTR
-101 VSHVFGLLTGAD
+101 VQHVFGLLTGAN
-113 TNETLQAVEEEL
+113 TNETLQQVEEEL
-125 SPKFAAHSDA
+125 APKFAAHSDA
-135 IYLNDQLFKRVKA
+135 IYLNQKLFDRVKA
-148 LHDAKS
+148 LYTKKNE
-154 TLNLDKESARLLD
+154 LNLDKESARLLD
-167 VYYQKFE
+167 VYYQRFE
-174 LAGANLSSA
+174 LAGANLNDT
-183 QKEELK
+183 QKDKLK
-189 KLNGEIASLETKFS
+189 ELNGDIASLETKFS

-214 VAFSKEE
+214 VSFTKTE
-221 LVGLSDA
+221 LAGLSDS
-228 DLESFKQADGTYLVS
+228 DLEAFKQADGTYLIS

-252 LQNMTSKASRKKLFD
+252 LQNMTNPASRKKLFD
-267 AAWIRTEKKDEN
+267 AAWIRNEKNDEN

-291 RAEKAKLL
+291 RVEKATLL
-299 GFNNYAEWNLQDQMA
+299 GYKNYAEWNLQDQMA
-314 QNPTAA
+314 KTPTAA
-320 KKLLNQMIP
+320 KGILNQMIP
-329 AATAMANKDAK
+329 AATAMAQKDAK
-340 EFEALAKKENSA
+340 EFETLAKKENAS
-352 NTLTAADWNFY
+352 NTLTAADWNYY

-371 YDIDESAMKPY
+371 YDIDENEMKQY

-392 VFYMAKQLY
+392 VFDMATKLY
-401 GISFKKRTDIPVW
+401 GITFKKRTDIPVW
-414 NEDVKV
+414 HEDVKV

-425 EDGSQLGLFYT
+425 EDGSTLGLFYT
-436 DYFKRDTKQGGAWMS
+436 DYYKRDSKQGGAWMS

-476 NGQPALISYD
+476 NGQPALISFD

-508 PTLSGTSVS
+508 PTLSGTNVS

-530 YATEPSILKNYAKH
+530 FATEPSVLKNYAKH
-544 YQTNQVIPDELVAK
+544 YKTGETIPDALVAK
-558 MKKAANFNKGY
+558 MKKASNFNKGY
-569 SLTELLSAASLD
+569 TLTELLSAAALD
-581 LSWHTVNVDA
+581 LSWHTVDVNKS
-591 NITSVDEFEKQA
+591 ITSVDEFEKQA

-609 NLPQVPPRYRSSY
+609 NLPQVPPRYRSTY

-649 QWTLENGGM
+649 QWTVENGGM

-688 KEPSIE
+688 KNPSIE

>member
-214 VAFSKEE
+214 VTFSKEE

-329 AATAMANKDAK
+329 AATAMSNKDAK

-581 LSWHTVNVDA
+581 LSWHTVNVDS

-609 NLPQVPPRYRSSY
+609 NLPHVPPRYRSSY

-658 TRKNGQILRDK
+658 TRKNGQILREK

>member
-1 MFNNKLFY
+1 M
-9 GMLLGSSI
+9 MVGSSI
-17 LATSCSQKT
+17 LATSCSEKST
-26 SNPMWNNQNP
+26 NNLWNDTNP
-36 FFSESKLPYHTADFS
+36 FYKESQLPYHTADFS
-51 KIKSEDFKPALLQGM
+51 KIKNEDFKPALLEGM
-66 VEQLAEI
+66 AEQLIEI
-73 EKIANNSAKPTFEN
+73 NKIANNSATPTFEN
-87 TLVEMEKSGQLLAR
+87 TLVEMEKSGQLLTR
-101 VSHVFGLLTGAD
+101 VLHVFGLLTGAN
-113 TNETLQAVEEEL
+113 TNETLQQVEEEL
-125 SPKFAAHSDA
+125 APKFAAHSDA
-135 IYLNDQLFKRVKA
+135 IYLNQKLFDRVKA
-148 LHDAKS
+148 LYTKKNE
-154 TLNLDKESARLLD
+154 LNLDKESARLLD
-167 VYYQKFE
+167 VYYQRFE
-174 LAGANLSSA
+174 LAGANLNDT
-183 QKEELK
+183 QKDKLK
-189 KLNGEIASLETKFS
+189 ELNGDIASLETKFS

-214 VAFSKEE
+214 VSFTKTE
-221 LVGLSDA
+221 LAGLSDS
-228 DLESFKQADGTYLVS
+228 DLEAFKQADGTYLIS

-252 LQNMTSKASRKKLFD
+252 LQNMTNPASRKKLFD
-267 AAWIRTEKKDEN
+267 AAWIRNEKNDEN

-291 RAEKAKLL
+291 RVEKATLL
-299 GFNNYAEWNLQDQMA
+299 GYKNYAEWNLQDQMA
-314 QNPTAA
+314 KTPTAA
-320 KKLLNQMIP
+320 KGILNQMIP
-329 AATAMANKDAK
+329 AATAMAQKDAK
-340 EFEALAKKENSA
+340 EFETLAKKENAS
-352 NTLTAADWNFY
+352 NTLTAADWNYY

-371 YDIDESAMKPY
+371 YDIDENEMKQY

-392 VFYMAKQLY
+392 VFDMATKLY
-401 GISFKKRTDIPVW
+401 GITFKKRTDIPVW
-414 NEDVKV
+414 HEDVKV

-425 EDGSQLGLFYT
+425 EDGSTLGLFYT
-436 DYFKRDTKQGGAWMS
+436 DYYKRDSKQGGAWMS

-476 NGQPALISYD
+476 NGQPALISFD

-508 PTLSGTSVS
+508 PTLSGTNVS

-530 YATEPSILKNYAKH
+530 FATEPSVLKNYAKH
-544 YQTNQVIPDELVAK
+544 YKTGETIPDALVAK
-558 MKKAANFNKGY
+558 MKKASNFNKGY
-569 SLTELLSAASLD
+569 TLTELLSAAALD
-581 LSWHTVNVDA
+581 LSWHTVDVNKS
-591 NITSVDEFEKQA
+591 ITSVDEFEKQA

-609 NLPQVPPRYRSSY
+609 NLPQVPPRYRSTY

-649 QWTLENGGM
+649 QWTVENGGM

-688 KEPSIE
+688 KNPSIE

>member
-1 MFNNKLFY
+1 M
-9 GMLLGSSI
+9 MVGSSI
-17 LATSCSQKT
+17 LATSCSEKST
-26 SNPMWNNQNP
+26 NNLWNDTNP
-36 FFSESKLPYHTADFS
+36 FYKESQLPYHTADFS
-51 KIKSEDFKPALLQGM
+51 KIKNEDFKPALLEGM
-66 VEQLAEI
+66 AEQLIEI
-73 EKIANNSAKPTFEN
+73 NKIANNSATPTFEN
-87 TLVEMEKSGQLLAR
+87 TLVEMEKSGQLLTR
-101 VSHVFGLLTGAD
+101 VQHVFGLLTGAN
-113 TNETLQAVEEEL
+113 TNETLQQVEEEL
-125 SPKFAAHSDA
+125 APKFAAHSDA
-135 IYLNDQLFKRVKA
+135 IYLNQKLFDRVKA
-148 LHDAKS
+148 LYTKKNE
-154 TLNLDKESARLLD
+154 LNLDKESARLLD
-167 VYYQKFE
+167 VYYQRFE
-174 LAGANLSSA
+174 LAGANLNDT
-183 QKEELK
+183 QKDKLK
-189 KLNGEIASLETKFS
+189 ELNGDIASLETKFS

-214 VAFSKEE
+214 VSFTKTE
-221 LVGLSDA
+221 LAGLSDS
-228 DLESFKQADGTYLVS
+228 DLEAFKQADGTYLIS

-252 LQNMTSKASRKKLFD
+252 LQNMTNPASRKKLFD
-267 AAWIRTEKKDEN
+267 AAWIRNEKNDEN

-291 RAEKAKLL
+291 RVEKATLL
-299 GFNNYAEWNLQDQMA
+299 GYKNYAEWNLQDQMA
-314 QNPTAA
+314 KTPNAA
-320 KKLLNQMIP
+320 KGILNQMIP
-329 AATAMANKDAK
+329 AATAMAQKDAK
-340 EFEALAKKENSA
+340 EFETLAKKENAS
-352 NTLTAADWNFY
+352 NTLTAADWNYY

-371 YDIDESAMKPY
+371 YDIDENEMKQY

-392 VFYMAKQLY
+392 VFDMATKLY
-401 GISFKKRTDIPVW
+401 GITFKKRTDIPVW
-414 NEDVKV
+414 HEDVKV

-425 EDGSQLGLFYT
+425 EDGSTLGLFYT
-436 DYFKRDTKQGGAWMS
+436 DYYKRDSKQGGAWMS

-476 NGQPALISYD
+476 NGQPALISFD

-508 PTLSGTSVS
+508 PTLSGTNVS

-530 YATEPSILKNYAKH
+530 FATEPSVLKNYAKH
-544 YQTNQVIPDELVAK
+544 YKTGETIPDALVAK
-558 MKKAANFNKGY
+558 MKKASNFNKGY
-569 SLTELLSAASLD
+569 TLTELLSAAALD
-581 LSWHTVNVDA
+581 LSWHTVDVNKS
-591 NITSVDEFEKQA
+591 ITSVDEFEKQA

-609 NLPQVPPRYRSSY
+609 NLPQVPPRYRSTY

-649 QWTLENGGM
+649 QWTVENGGM

-688 KEPSIE
+688 KNPSIE

>member
-1 MFNNKLFY
+1 M
-9 GMLLGSSI
+9 MVGSSI
-17 LATSCSQKT
+17 LATSCSEKST
-26 SNPMWNNQNP
+26 NNLWNDTNP
-36 FFSESKLPYHTADFS
+36 FYKESQLPYHTADFS
-51 KIKSEDFKPALLQGM
+51 KIKNEDFKPALLEGM
-66 VEQLAEI
+66 AEQLIEI
-73 EKIANNSAKPTFEN
+73 NKIANNSATPTFEN
-87 TLVEMEKSGQLLAR
+87 TLVEMEKSGQLLTR
-101 VSHVFGLLTGAD
+101 VQHVFGLLTGAN
-113 TNETLQAVEEEL
+113 TNETLQQVEEEL
-125 SPKFAAHSDA
+125 APKFAAHSDA
-135 IYLNDQLFKRVKA
+135 IYLNQKLFDRVKA
-148 LHDAKS
+148 LYTKKNE
-154 TLNLDKESARLLD
+154 LNLDKESARLLD
-167 VYYQKFE
+167 VYYQRFE
-174 LAGANLSSA
+174 LAGANLNDT
-183 QKEELK
+183 QKDKLK
-189 KLNGEIASLETKFS
+189 ELNGDIASLETKFS

-214 VAFSKEE
+214 VSFTKTE
-221 LVGLSDA
+221 LAGLSDS
-228 DLESFKQADGTYLVS
+228 DLEAFKQADGTYLIS

-252 LQNMTSKASRKKLFD
+252 LQNMTNPASRKKLFD
-267 AAWIRTEKKDEN
+267 AAWIRNEKNDEN

-291 RAEKAKLL
+291 RVEKATLL
-299 GFNNYAEWNLQDQMA
+299 GYKNYAEWNLQDQMA
-314 QNPTAA
+314 KTPTAA
-320 KKLLNQMIP
+320 KGILNQMIP
-329 AATAMANKDAK
+329 AATAMAQKDAK
-340 EFEALAKKENSA
+340 EFETLAKKENAS
-352 NTLTAADWNFY
+352 NTLTAADWNYY

-371 YDIDESAMKPY
+371 YDIDENEMKQY
-382 FVLDSVVENG
+382 FVLDFVVENG
-392 VFYMAKQLY
+392 VFDMATKLY
-401 GISFKKRTDIPVW
+401 GITFKKRTDIPVW
-414 NEDVKV
+414 HEDVKV

-425 EDGSQLGLFYT
+425 EDGSALGLFYT
-436 DYFKRDTKQGGAWMS
+436 DYYKRDSKQGGAWMS

-476 NGQPALISYD
+476 NGQPALISFD

-508 PTLSGTSVS
+508 PTLSGTNVS

-530 YATEPSILKNYAKH
+530 FATEPSVLKNYAKH
-544 YQTNQVIPDELVAK
+544 YKTGETIPDALVAK
-558 MKKAANFNKGY
+558 MKKASNFNKGY
-569 SLTELLSAASLD
+569 TLTELLSAAALD
-581 LSWHTVNVDA
+581 LSWHTVDVNKS
-591 NITSVDEFEKQA
+591 ITSVDEFEKQA

-609 NLPQVPPRYRSSY
+609 NLPQVPPRYRSTY

-649 QWTLENGGM
+649 QWTVENGGM

-688 KEPSIE
+688 KNPSIE

>member
-1 MFNNKLFY
+1 M
-9 GMLLGSSI
+9 MVGSSI
-17 LATSCSQKT
+17 LATSCSEKST
-26 SNPMWNNQNP
+26 NNLWNDTNP
-36 FFSESKLPYHTADFS
+36 FYKESQLPYHTADFS
-51 KIKSEDFKPALLQGM
+51 KIKNEDFKPALLEGM
-66 VEQLAEI
+66 AEQLIEI
-73 EKIANNSAKPTFEN
+73 NKIANNSATPTFEN
-87 TLVEMEKSGQLLAR
+87 TLVEMEKSGKLLTR
-101 VSHVFGLLTGAD
+101 VQHVFGLLTGAN
-113 TNETLQAVEEEL
+113 TNETLQQVEEEL
-125 SPKFAAHSDA
+125 APKFAAHSDA
-135 IYLNDQLFKRVKA
+135 IYLNQKLFDRVKA
-148 LHDAKS
+148 LYTKKNE
-154 TLNLDKESARLLD
+154 LNLDKESARLLD
-167 VYYQKFE
+167 VYYQRFE
-174 LAGANLSSA
+174 LAGANLNDT
-183 QKEELK
+183 QKDKLK
-189 KLNGEIASLETKFS
+189 ELNGDIASLETKFS

-214 VAFSKEE
+214 VSFTKTE
-221 LVGLSDA
+221 LAGLSDS
-228 DLESFKQADGTYLVS
+228 DLEAFKQADGTYLIS

-252 LQNMTSKASRKKLFD
+252 LQNMTNPASRKKLFD
-267 AAWIRTEKKDEN
+267 AAWIRNEKNDEN

-291 RAEKAKLL
+291 RVEKATLL
-299 GFNNYAEWNLQDQMA
+299 GYKNYAEWNLQDQMA
-314 QNPTAA
+314 KTPTAA
-320 KKLLNQMIP
+320 KGILNQMIP
-329 AATAMANKDAK
+329 AATAMAQKDAK
-340 EFEALAKKENSA
+340 EFETLAKKENAS
-352 NTLTAADWNFY
+352 NTLTAADWNYY

-371 YDIDESAMKPY
+371 YDIDENEMKQY

-392 VFYMAKQLY
+392 VFDMATKLY
-401 GISFKKRTDIPVW
+401 GITFKKRSDIPVW
-414 NEDVKV
+414 HEDVKV

-425 EDGSQLGLFYT
+425 EDGSTLGLFYT
-436 DYFKRDTKQGGAWMS
+436 DYYKRDSKQGGAWMS

-476 NGQPALISYD
+476 NGQPALISFD

-508 PTLSGTSVS
+508 PTLSGTNVS

-530 YATEPSILKNYAKH
+530 FATEPSVLKNYAKH
-544 YQTNQVIPDELVAK
+544 YKTGETIPDALVAK
-558 MKKAANFNKGY
+558 MKKASNFNKGY
-569 SLTELLSAASLD
+569 TLTELLSAAALD
-581 LSWHTVNVDA
+581 LSWHTVDVNKS
-591 NITSVDEFEKQA
+591 ITSVDEFEKQA

-609 NLPQVPPRYRSSY
+609 SLPQVPPRYRSTY

-649 QWTLENGGM
+649 QWTVENGGM

-688 KEPSIE
+688 KNPSIE

>member
-1 MFNNKLFY
+1 M
-9 GMLLGSSI
+9 MVGSSI
-17 LATSCSQKT
+17 LATSCSEKST
-26 SNPMWNNQNP
+26 NNLWNDTNP
-36 FFSESKLPYHTADFS
+36 FYKESQLPYHTADFS
-51 KIKSEDFKPALLQGM
+51 KIKNEDFKPALLEGM
-66 VEQLAEI
+66 AEQLIEI
-73 EKIANNSAKPTFEN
+73 NKIANNSATPTFEN
-87 TLVEMEKSGQLLAR
+87 TLVEMEKSGQLLTR
-101 VSHVFGLLTGAD
+101 VQHVFGLLTGAN
-113 TNETLQAVEEEL
+113 TNETLQQVEEEL
-125 SPKFAAHSDA
+125 APKFAAYSDA
-135 IYLNDQLFKRVKA
+135 IYLNQKLFDRVKA
-148 LHDAKS
+148 LYTKKNE
-154 TLNLDKESARLLD
+154 LNLDKESARLLD
-167 VYYQKFE
+167 VYYQRFE
-174 LAGANLSSA
+174 LAGANLNDT
-183 QKEELK
+183 QKDKLK
-189 KLNGEIASLETKFS
+189 ELNGDIASLETKFS

-214 VAFSKEE
+214 VSFTKTE
-221 LVGLSDA
+221 LAGLSDS
-228 DLESFKQADGTYLVS
+228 DLEAFKQADGTYLIS

-252 LQNMTSKASRKKLFD
+252 LQNMTNPASRKKLFD
-267 AAWIRTEKKDEN
+267 AAWIRNEKNDEN

-291 RAEKAKLL
+291 RVEKATLL
-299 GFNNYAEWNLQDQMA
+299 GYKNYAEWNLQDQMA
-314 QNPTAA
+314 KTPTAA
-320 KKLLNQMIP
+320 KGILNQMIP
-329 AATAMANKDAK
+329 AATAMAQKDAK
-340 EFEALAKKENSA
+340 DFEALAKKENAS
-352 NTLTAADWNFY
+352 NTLTAADWNYY

-371 YDIDESAMKPY
+371 YDIDENEMKQY

-392 VFYMAKQLY
+392 VFDMATKLY
-401 GISFKKRTDIPVW
+401 GITFKKRTDIPVW
-414 NEDVKV
+414 HEDVKV

-425 EDGSQLGLFYT
+425 EDGSTLGLFYT
-436 DYFKRDTKQGGAWMS
+436 DYYKRDSKQGGAWMS

-476 NGQPALISYD
+476 NGQPALISFD

-508 PTLSGTSVS
+508 PTLSGTNVS

-530 YATEPSILKNYAKH
+530 FATEPSVLKNYAKH
-544 YQTNQVIPDELVAK
+544 YKTGETIPDALVAK
-558 MKKAANFNKGY
+558 MKKASNFNKGY
-569 SLTELLSAASLD
+569 TLTELLSAAALD
-581 LSWHTVNVDA
+581 LSWHTVDVNKS
-591 NITSVDEFEKQA
+591 ITSVDEFEKQA

-609 NLPQVPPRYRSSY
+609 NLPQVPPRYRSTY

-649 QWTLENGGM
+649 QWTVENGGM

-688 KEPSIE
+688 KNPSIE

>member
-1 MFNNKLFY
+1 M
-9 GMLLGSSI
+9 MVGSSI
-17 LATSCSQKT
+17 LATSCSEKST
-26 SNPMWNNQNP
+26 NNLWNDTNP
-36 FFSESKLPYHTADFS
+36 FYKESQLPYHTADFS
-51 KIKSEDFKPALLQGM
+51 KIKNEDFKPALLEGM
-66 VEQLAEI
+66 AEQLIEI
-73 EKIANNSAKPTFEN
+73 NKIANNSATPTFEN
-87 TLVEMEKSGQLLAR
+87 TLVEMEKSGQLLTR
-101 VSHVFGLLTGAD
+101 VQHVFGLLTGAN
-113 TNETLQAVEEEL
+113 TNETLQQVEEEL
-125 SPKFAAHSDA
+125 APKFAAHSDA
-135 IYLNDQLFKRVKA
+135 IYLNQKLFDRVKA
-148 LHDAKS
+148 LYTKKNE
-154 TLNLDKESARLLD
+154 LNLDKESARLLD
-167 VYYQKFE
+167 VYYQRFE
-174 LAGANLSSA
+174 LAGANLNDT
-183 QKEELK
+183 QKDKLK
-189 KLNGEIASLETKFS
+189 ELNGDIASLETKFS

-214 VAFSKEE
+214 VSFTKTE
-221 LVGLSDA
+221 LAGLSDS
-228 DLESFKQADGTYLVS
+228 DLEAFKQADGTYLIS

-252 LQNMTSKASRKKLFD
+252 LQNMTNPASRKKLFD
-267 AAWIRTEKKDEN
+267 AAWIRNEKNDEN

-291 RAEKAKLL
+291 RVEKATLL
-299 GFNNYAEWNLQDQMA
+299 GYKNYAEWNLQDQMA
-314 QNPTAA
+314 KTPTAA
-320 KKLLNQMIP
+320 KGILNQMIP
-329 AATAMANKDAK
+329 AATAMAQKDAK
-340 EFEALAKKENSA
+340 EFEALAKKENAS
-352 NTLTAADWNFY
+352 NTLTAADWNYY

-371 YDIDESAMKPY
+371 YDIDENEMKQY

-392 VFYMAKQLY
+392 VFDMATKLY
-401 GISFKKRTDIPVW
+401 GITFKKRTDIPVW
-414 NEDVKV
+414 HEDVKV

-425 EDGSQLGLFYT
+425 EDGSTLGLFYT
-436 DYFKRDTKQGGAWMS
+436 DYYKRDSKQGGAWMS

-476 NGQPALISYD
+476 NGQSALISFD

-508 PTLSGTSVS
+508 PTLSGTNVS

-530 YATEPSILKNYAKH
+530 FATEPSVLKNYAKH
-544 YQTNQVIPDELVAK
+544 YKTGETIPDALVAK
-558 MKKAANFNKGY
+558 MKKASNFNKGY
-569 SLTELLSAASLD
+569 TLTELLSAAALD
-581 LSWHTVNVDA
+581 LSWHTVDVNKS
-591 NITSVDEFEKQA
+591 ITSVDEFEKQA

-609 NLPQVPPRYRSSY
+609 NLPQVPPRYRSTY

-649 QWTLENGGM
+649 QWTVENGGM

-688 KEPSIE
+688 KNPSIE

>member
-1 MFNNKLFY
+1 MV
-9 GMLLGSSI
+9 LGSSI
-17 LATSCSQKT
+17 LANSCSQKT
-26 SNPMWNNQNP
+26 TNTMWNSENP
-36 FFSESKLPYHTADFS
+36 FFKESQLPYHTPDFS
-51 KIKSEDFKPALLQGM
+51 KIKNEDFKPALLQGM
-66 VEQLAEI
+66 IEQLAEI
-73 EKIANNSAKPTFEN
+73 EKIANNSAEPTFEN

-101 VSHVFGLLTGAD
+101 VSHVFGLLTGAN

-135 IYLNDQLFKRVKA
+135 IYLNDKLFKRVKS
-148 LHDAKS
+148 LHDKKAE
-154 TLNLDKESARLLD
+154 LNLDKESARLLD

-183 QKEELK
+183 QKDQLK

-214 VAFSKEE
+214 VTFTKAE
-221 LVGLSDA
+221 LAGLGDA
-228 DLESFKQADGTYLVS
+228 DLESFKQADGTYLIS

-252 LQNMTSKASRKKLFD
+252 LQNMTNSASRKKLFD

-279 DTRATILTLVKK
+279 DTRATILSLVKK

-320 KKLLNQMIP
+320 KGILNQMIP
-329 AATAMANKDAK
+329 AATAMAKKDAT
-340 EFEALAKKENSA
+340 EFEALAKRENAKS
-352 NTLTAADWNFY
+352 TLTAADWNYY

-371 YDIDESAMKPY
+371 YDIDENEMKPY

-392 VFYMAKQLY
+392 IFFMANKLY
-401 GISFKKRTDIPVW
+401 GITFKKRTDIPVW
-414 NEDVKV
+414 HEDVKV

-436 DYFKRDTKQGGAWMS
+436 DYFKRDSKQGGAWMS

-494 FGHALHGF
+494 FGHAIHGF

-530 YATEPSILKNYAKH
+530 YATEPTILKNYAKH
-544 YQTNQVIPDELVAK
+544 YQTNEVIPDELVAK
-558 MKKAANFNKGY
+558 MKKASNFNKGY
-569 SLTELLSAASLD
+569 TLTELLSAAALD
-581 LSWHTVNVDA
+581 LSWHTVNTDATITDVDK
-591 NITSVDEFEKQA
+591 FEEQA

-609 NLPQVPPRYRSSY
+609 NLAQVPPRYRSSY

-649 QWTLENGGM
+649 EWTLENGGM
-658 TRKNGQILRDK
+658 TRKNGQILREK

-688 KEPSIE
+688 KAPSIE

>member
-1 MFNNKLFY
+1 MV
-9 GMLLGSSI
+9 LGSSI
-17 LATSCSQKT
+17 LANSCSQKT
-26 SNPMWNNQNP
+26 TNTMWNSENP
-36 FFSESKLPYHTADFS
+36 FFKESQLPYHTPDFS
-51 KIKSEDFKPALLQGM
+51 KIKNEDFKPALLQGM
-66 VEQLAEI
+66 IEQLAEI
-73 EKIANNSAKPTFEN
+73 EKIANNSAEPTFEN

-101 VSHVFGLLTGAD
+101 VSHVFGLLTGAN

-135 IYLNDQLFKRVKA
+135 IYLNDKLFKRVKS
-148 LHDAKS
+148 LHDKKAE
-154 TLNLDKESARLLD
+154 LNLDKESARLLD

-183 QKEELK
+183 QKDQLK

-214 VAFSKEE
+214 VTFTKAE
-221 LVGLSDA
+221 LEGLGDA
-228 DLESFKQADGTYLVS
+228 DLESFKQADGTYLIS

-252 LQNMTSKASRKKLFD
+252 LQNMTNSASRKKLFD

-279 DTRATILTLVKK
+279 DTRATILSLVKK

-320 KKLLNQMIP
+320 KGILNQMIP
-329 AATAMANKDAK
+329 AATAMAKKDAT
-340 EFEALAKKENSA
+340 EFEALAKRENAKS
-352 NTLTAADWNFY
+352 TLTAADWNYY

-371 YDIDESAMKPY
+371 YDIDENEMKPY

-392 VFYMAKQLY
+392 IFFMANKLY
-401 GISFKKRTDIPVW
+401 GITFKKRTDIPVW
-414 NEDVKV
+414 HEDVKV

-436 DYFKRDTKQGGAWMS
+436 DYFKRDSKQGGAWMS

-494 FGHALHGF
+494 FGHAIHGF

-530 YATEPSILKNYAKH
+530 YATEPTILKNYAKH
-544 YQTNQVIPDELVAK
+544 YQTNEVIPDELVAK
-558 MKKAANFNKGY
+558 MKKASNFNKGY
-569 SLTELLSAASLD
+569 TLTELLSAAALD
-581 LSWHTVNVDA
+581 LSWHTVNTDATITDVDK
-591 NITSVDEFEKQA
+591 FEEQA

-609 NLPQVPPRYRSSY
+609 NLAQVPPRYRSSY

-649 QWTLENGGM
+649 EWTLENGGM
-658 TRKNGQILRDK
+658 TRKNGQILREK

-688 KEPSIE
+688 KAPSIE
-694 PMLKYHGLK
+694 PMLKFHGLK

>member
-1 MFNNKLFY
+1 MT
-9 GMLLGSSI
+9 LGSSI
-17 LATSCSQKT
+17 LATSSSEKST
-26 SNPMWNNQNP
+26 NNLWNDTNP
-36 FFSESKLPYHTADFS
+36 FYKESQLPYHTADFS
-51 KIKSEDFKPALLQGM
+51 KIKNEDFKPALLEGM
-66 VEQLAEI
+66 AEQLIEI
-73 EKIANNSAKPTFEN
+73 NKIANNSATPTFEN
-87 TLVEMEKSGQLLAR
+87 TLVEMEKSGQLLTR
-101 VSHVFGLLTGAD
+101 VQHVFGLLTGAN
-113 TNETLQAVEEEL
+113 TNETLQQVEEEL
-125 SPKFAAHSDA
+125 APKFAAHSDA
-135 IYLNDQLFKRVKA
+135 IYLNQKLFDRVKA
-148 LHDAKS
+148 LYTKKNE
-154 TLNLDKESARLLD
+154 LNLDKESARLLD
-167 VYYQKFE
+167 VYYQRFE
-174 LAGANLSSA
+174 LAGANLNDT
-183 QKEELK
+183 QKDKLK
-189 KLNGEIASLETKFS
+189 ELNGDIASLETKFS

-214 VAFSKEE
+214 VSFTKTE
-221 LVGLSDA
+221 LAGLSDS
-228 DLESFKQADGTYLVS
+228 DLEAFKQADGTYLIS

-252 LQNMTSKASRKKLFD
+252 LQNMTNPASRKKLFD
-267 AAWIRTEKKDEN
+267 AAWIRNEKNDEN

-291 RAEKAKLL
+291 RVEKATLL
-299 GFNNYAEWNLQDQMA
+299 GYKNYAEWNLQDQMA
-314 QNPTAA
+314 KTPTAA
-320 KKLLNQMIP
+320 KGILNQMIP
-329 AATAMANKDAK
+329 AATAMAQKDAK
-340 EFEALAKKENSA
+340 DFEALAKKENAS
-352 NTLTAADWNFY
+352 NTLTAADWNYY

-371 YDIDESAMKPY
+371 YDIDENEMKQY

-392 VFYMAKQLY
+392 VFDMATKLY
-401 GISFKKRTDIPVW
+401 GITFKKRTDIPVW
-414 NEDVKV
+414 HEDVKV

-425 EDGSQLGLFYT
+425 EDGSTLGLFYT
-436 DYFKRDTKQGGAWMS
+436 DYYKRDSKQGGAWMS

-476 NGQPALISYD
+476 NGQPALISFD

-508 PTLSGTSVS
+508 PTLSGTNVS

-530 YATEPSILKNYAKH
+530 FATEPSVLKNYAKH
-544 YQTNQVIPDELVAK
+544 YKTGETIPDALVAK
-558 MKKAANFNKGY
+558 MKKASNFNKGY
-569 SLTELLSAASLD
+569 TLTELLSAAALD
-581 LSWHTVNVDA
+581 LSWHTVDVNKS
-591 NITSVDEFEKQA
+591 ITSVDEFEKQA

-609 NLPQVPPRYRSSY
+609 NLPQVPPRYRSTY

-649 QWTLENGGM
+649 QWTVENGGM

-688 KEPSIE
+688 KNPSIE

>member
-1 MFNNKLFY
+1 M
-9 GMLLGSSI
+9 
-17 LATSCSQKT
+17 
-26 SNPMWNNQNP
+26 
-36 FFSESKLPYHTADFS
+36 
-51 KIKSEDFKPALLQGM
+51 
-66 VEQLAEI
+66 
-73 EKIANNSAKPTFEN
+73 
-87 TLVEMEKSGQLLAR
+87 
-101 VSHVFGLLTGAD
+101 TGAN
-113 TNETLQAVEEEL
+113 TNETLQQVEEEL
-125 SPKFAAHSDA
+125 APKFAAHSDA
-135 IYLNDQLFKRVKA
+135 IYLNQKLFDRVKA
-148 LHDAKS
+148 LYTKKNE
-154 TLNLDKESARLLD
+154 LNLDKESARLLD
-167 VYYQKFE
+167 VYYQRFE
-174 LAGANLSSA
+174 LAGANLNDT
-183 QKEELK
+183 QKDKLK
-189 KLNGEIASLETKFS
+189 ELNGDIASLETKFS

-214 VAFSKEE
+214 VSFTKTE
-221 LVGLSDA
+221 LAGLSDS
-228 DLESFKQADGTYLVS
+228 DLEAFKQADGTYLIS

-252 LQNMTSKASRKKLFD
+252 LQNMTNPASRKKLFD
-267 AAWIRTEKKDEN
+267 AAWIRNEKNDEN

-291 RAEKAKLL
+291 RVEKATLL
-299 GFNNYAEWNLQDQMA
+299 GYKNYAEWNLQDQMA
-314 QNPTAA
+314 KTPTAA
-320 KKLLNQMIP
+320 KGILNQMIP
-329 AATAMANKDAK
+329 AATAIAQKDAK
-340 EFEALAKKENSA
+340 EFEALAKKENAS
-352 NTLTAADWNFY
+352 NTLTAADWNYY

-371 YDIDESAMKPY
+371 YDIDENEMKQY

-392 VFYMAKQLY
+392 VFDMATKLY
-401 GISFKKRTDIPVW
+401 GITFKKRTDIPVW
-414 NEDVKV
+414 HEDVKV

-425 EDGSQLGLFYT
+425 EDGSTLGLFYT
-436 DYFKRDTKQGGAWMS
+436 DYYKRDSKQGGAWMS

-476 NGQPALISYD
+476 NGQPALISFD

-508 PTLSGTSVS
+508 PILSGTNVS

-530 YATEPSILKNYAKH
+530 FATEPSVLKNYAKH
-544 YQTNQVIPDELVAK
+544 YKTGETIPDALVAK
-558 MKKAANFNKGY
+558 MKKASNFNKGY
-569 SLTELLSAASLD
+569 TLTELLSAAALD
-581 LSWHTVNVDA
+581 LSWHTVDINKS
-591 NITSVDEFEKQA
+591 ITSVDEFEKQA

-609 NLPQVPPRYRSSY
+609 NLPQVPPRYRSTY

-649 QWTLENGGM
+649 QWTVENGGM

-688 KEPSIE
+688 KNPSIE

>member
-1 MFNNKLFY
+1 MV
-9 GMLLGSSI
+9 LGSSI
-17 LATSCSQKT
+17 LANSCSQKT
-26 SNPMWNNQNP
+26 TNTMWNSENP
-36 FFSESKLPYHTADFS
+36 FFKESQLPYHTPDFS
-51 KIKSEDFKPALLQGM
+51 KIKNEDFKPALLQGM
-66 VEQLAEI
+66 AEQLAEI
-73 EKIANNSAKPTFEN
+73 EKIANNSAAPTFEN
-87 TLVEMEKSGQLLAR
+87 TLVEMEKSGQLLGR
-101 VSHVFGLLTGAD
+101 VSHVFNLLTGAN

-135 IYLNDQLFKRVKA
+135 IYLNDKLFKRVKS
-148 LHDAKS
+148 LHDKKAE
-154 TLNLDKESARLLD
+154 LNLDKESARLLD

-183 QKEELK
+183 QKVQLK
-189 KLNGEIASLETKFS
+189 KLNGDIATLETKFS

-209 TKAGG
+209 TKSVG
-214 VAFSKEE
+214 VTFTKAE
-221 LVGLSDA
+221 LAGLSDA
-228 DLESFKQADGTYLVS
+228 DLESFKQADGTYLIS

-252 LQNMTSKASRKKLFD
+252 LQNMTNPASRKKLFD
-267 AAWIRTEKKDEN
+267 AAWIRTEKNDEN

-299 GFNNYAEWNLQDQMA
+299 GFANYAEWKLQDQMA

-320 KKLLNQMIP
+320 KNILNQMIP
-329 AATAMANKDAK
+329 ATTAMAKKDAT
-340 EFEALAKKENSA
+340 EFEALAKRENPN
-352 NTLTAADWNFY
+352 NTLTAADWNYY

-371 YDIDESAMKPY
+371 FDIDENEMKPY
-382 FVLDSVVENG
+382 FILDSVVENG
-392 VFYMAKQLY
+392 IFFMANKLY
-401 GISFKKRTDIPVW
+401 GITFKKRTDIPVW
-414 NEDVKV
+414 HEDVKV

-436 DYFKRDTKQGGAWMS
+436 DYFKRDSKQGGAWMS

-494 FGHALHGF
+494 FGHAIHGF
-502 FANQKY
+502 FANQEY

-530 YATEPSILKNYAKH
+530 YATEPTILKNYAKH
-544 YQTNQVIPDELVAK
+544 YQTNEVIPDELVAK
-558 MKKAANFNKGY
+558 MKKASNFNKGY
-569 SLTELLSAASLD
+569 TLTELLSAAALD
-581 LSWHTVNVDA
+581 LSWHTVTSDVT
-591 NITSVDEFEKQA
+591 ITDVNKFEEQA

-609 NLPQVPPRYRSSY
+609 NLALVPPRYRSSY

-649 QWTLENGGM
+649 EWTLENGGM
-658 TRKNGQILRDK
+658 TRQNGQILREK

-688 KEPSIE
+688 KAPSIE
-694 PMLKYHGLK
+694 PMLKFHGLK

>member
-1 MFNNKLFY
+1 MFNKKLFY
-9 GMLLGSSI
+9 GMMVGSSI
-17 LATSCSQKT
+17 LATSCSEKST
-26 SNPMWNNQNP
+26 NSMWNDKNP
-36 FFSESKLPYHTADFS
+36 FFEVSTLPYQTADFS
-51 KIKSEDFKPALLQGM
+51 KIKNEDFKPALLQGM
-66 VEQLAEI
+66 AEQLVEI
-73 EKIANNSAKPTFEN
+73 EKIANNSEAPTFEN
-87 TLVEMEKSGQLLAR
+87 TLVEMEKSGQLLTR
-101 VSHVFGLLTGAD
+101 VNHVFGLLTGAN
-113 TNETLQAVEEEL
+113 TNETLQAVEEEM

-135 IYLNDQLFKRVKA
+135 IYLNDKLFQRVKT
-148 LHDAKS
+148 LHDNKKS
-154 TLNLDKESARLLD
+154 LNLDKESSRLLD
-167 VYYQKFE
+167 VYYQRFE
-174 LAGANLSSA
+174 LAGANLSAA
-183 QKEELK
+183 QKDELK

-209 TKAGG
+209 TKSGG
-214 VAFSKEE
+214 VTYTKEE
-221 LVGLSDA
+221 LAGLSDA
-228 DLESFKQADGTYLVS
+228 DLEAFKQTDGTYLIS

-252 LQNMTSKASRKKLFD
+252 LQNMTNAASRKKLFD

-299 GFNNYAEWNLQDQMA
+299 GFSNYAEWNLQDQMA

-320 KKLLNQMIP
+320 KGILNQMIP
-329 AATAMANKDAK
+329 AATAMAQKDAK
-340 EFEALAKKENSA
+340 EFEALAKKENPS
-352 NTLTAADWNFY
+352 NTLTAADWNYY

-371 YDIDESAMKPY
+371 YDIDENEMKPY

-392 VFYMAKQLY
+392 IFFMAKELY
-401 GISFKKRTDIPVW
+401 GISFKKRTDIPTW
-414 NEDVKV
+414 HEDVKV

-436 DYFKRDTKQGGAWMS
+436 DYFKRDSKQGGAWMS

-486 DVITTFHE
+486 DVVTTFHE

-508 PTLSGTSVS
+508 PTLSGTNVS

-530 YATEPSILKNYAKH
+530 YVTEPSILKNYAKH
-544 YQTNQVIPDELVAK
+544 YQTGAAIPDALVEK
-558 MKKAANFNKGY
+558 MKKASNFNKGY
-569 SLTELLSAASLD
+569 TLTELLSAAALD
-581 LSWHTVNVDA
+581 LSWHTVSVDKT
-591 NITSVDEFEKQA
+591 ITSVDDFEKQA

-649 QWTLENGGM
+649 EWTIENGGIS
-658 TRKNGQILRDK
+658 RKNGQILRDK

-688 KEPSIE
+688 KNPSIE

>member
-1 MFNNKLFY
+1 M
-9 GMLLGSSI
+9 MVGSSI
-17 LATSCSQKT
+17 LATSCSEKST
-26 SNPMWNNQNP
+26 NNLWNDTNP
-36 FFSESKLPYHTADFS
+36 FYKESQLPYHTADFS
-51 KIKSEDFKPALLQGM
+51 KIKNEDFKPALLEGM
-66 VEQLAEI
+66 AEQLIEI
-73 EKIANNSAKPTFEN
+73 NKIANNSATPTFEN
-87 TLVEMEKSGQLLAR
+87 TLVEMEKSGQLLTR
-101 VSHVFGLLTGAD
+101 VQHVFGLLTGAN
-113 TNETLQAVEEEL
+113 TNETLQQVEEEL
-125 SPKFAAHSDA
+125 APKFAAHSDA
-135 IYLNDQLFKRVKA
+135 IYLNQKLFDRVKA
-148 LHDAKS
+148 LYTKKNE
-154 TLNLDKESARLLD
+154 LNLDKESARLLD
-167 VYYQKFE
+167 VYYQRFE
-174 LAGANLSSA
+174 LAGANLNDT
-183 QKEELK
+183 QKDKLK
-189 KLNGEIASLETKFS
+189 ELNGDIASLETKFS

-214 VAFSKEE
+214 VSFTKTE
-221 LVGLSDA
+221 LAGLSDS
-228 DLESFKQADGTYLVS
+228 DLEAFKQADGTYLIS

-252 LQNMTSKASRKKLFD
+252 LQNMTNPASRKKLFD
-267 AAWIRTEKKDEN
+267 AAWIRNEKNDEN

-291 RAEKAKLL
+291 RVEKATLL
-299 GFNNYAEWNLQDQMA
+299 GYKNYAEWNLQDQMA
-314 QNPTAA
+314 KTPTAA
-320 KKLLNQMIP
+320 KGILNQMIP
-329 AATAMANKDAK
+329 AATAMAQKDAK
-340 EFEALAKKENSA
+340 DFEALAKKENAS
-352 NTLTAADWNFY
+352 NTLTAADWNYY

-371 YDIDESAMKPY
+371 YDIDENEMKQY

-392 VFYMAKQLY
+392 VFDMATKLY
-401 GISFKKRTDIPVW
+401 GITFKKRTDIPVW
-414 NEDVKV
+414 HEDVKV

-425 EDGSQLGLFYT
+425 EDGSTLGLFYT
-436 DYFKRDTKQGGAWMS
+436 DYYKRDSKQGGAWMS

-476 NGQPALISYD
+476 NGQPALISFD

-508 PTLSGTSVS
+508 PTLSGTNVS

-530 YATEPSILKNYAKH
+530 FATEPSVLKNYAKH
-544 YQTNQVIPDELVAK
+544 YKTGETIPDALVAK
-558 MKKAANFNKGY
+558 MKKASNFNKGY
-569 SLTELLSAASLD
+569 TLTELLSAAALD
-581 LSWHTVNVDA
+581 LSWHTVDVNKS
-591 NITSVDEFEKQA
+591 ITSVDEFEKQA

-609 NLPQVPPRYRSSY
+609 NLPQVPPRYRSTY

-649 QWTLENGGM
+649 QWTVENGGM

-688 KEPSIE
+688 KNPSIE

>member
-214 VAFSKEE
+214 VTFSKEE

-291 RAEKAKLL
+291 RAEKAELL

-414 NEDVKV
+414 NENVKV